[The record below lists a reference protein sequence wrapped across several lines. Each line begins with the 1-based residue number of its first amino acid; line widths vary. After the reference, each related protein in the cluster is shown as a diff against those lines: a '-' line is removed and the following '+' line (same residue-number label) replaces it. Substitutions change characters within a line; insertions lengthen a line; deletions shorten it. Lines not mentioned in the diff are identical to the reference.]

1 MSAKKAGPFLVL
13 PDGAREAMRVPL
25 GPVIQDFG
33 LKKHLEGVK
42 VLVAVGDMVTAT
54 LLDAGYD
61 VSLAVFDYKTKR
73 TEERDFCKRLG
84 NIPGKRLH
92 ARNPPATVTLELW
105 EALQTAFLLVGTGER
120 VGIEV
125 EGEED
130 LAAIPAIIMAPEG
143 ARVLYGMP
151 GKGMVV
157 VLVDEAARKK
167 AGALLGL
174 MEPREGWKDI

>member
-1 MSAKKAGPFLVL
+1 MSAKKVGPHLSL
-13 PDGAREAMRVPL
+13 PESAREAMRVPL
-25 GPVIQDFG
+25 GPVVQDAG
-33 LKKHLEGVK
+33 LGELLRGAR
-42 VLVAVGDMVTAT
+42 VLVTVGDMVTAT

-73 TEERDFCKRLG
+73 TEERDFHKKLQKMRGRRLRA
-84 NIPGKRLH
+84 P
-92 ARNPPATVTLELW
+92 NPPAMITRDLW
-105 EALQTAFLLVGTGER
+105 EALQNAFLMIGAGAR

-157 VLVDEAARKK
+157 VTVNDKARKK

-174 MEPREGWKDI
+174 MERREGWKDI

>member
-1 MSAKKAGPFLVL
+1 
-13 PDGAREAMRVPL
+13 MRVPL
-25 GPVIQDFG
+25 GPVVQDAG
-33 LKKHLEGVK
+33 LGELLKGAE
-42 VLVAVGDMVTAT
+42 VLVTVGDMVTAT
-54 LLDAGYD
+54 LLDAGFD

-73 TEERDFCKRLG
+73 TEKMDFKNGLKKLR
-84 NIPGKRLH
+84 GKRLR
-92 ARNPPATVTLELW
+92 ARNPPAMITMEMW
-105 EALQTAFLLVGTGER
+105 EALQNAFLMVGTGAR

-151 GKGMVV
+151 GKGMVAV
-157 VLVDEAARKK
+157 TVDSETRKK

>member
-1 MSAKKAGPFLVL
+1 MSAKERSPHLSL
-13 PDGAREAMRVPL
+13 QDDAREAMRLPL
-25 GPVIQDFG
+25 GPVIQDADLG
-33 LKKHLEGVK
+33 EHLKGAK
-42 VLVAVGDMVTAT
+42 VLVTVGDMVTVT
-54 LLDAGYD
+54 LLEAGYD

-73 TEERDFCKRLG
+73 TEEWDFRRRLDRIG
-84 NIPGKRLH
+84 GRRLR
-92 ARNPPATVTLELW
+92 ARNPPAMITKELW
-105 EALQTAFLLVGTGER
+105 EALQNAFWMVGTGAR

-157 VLVDEAARKK
+157 VTVNDGARKK
-167 AGALLGL
+167 ATALLDL
-174 MEPREGWKDI
+174 LEPREGWKDI